1 MPTGTIERLE
11 YSHGFIKLQ
20 GGGRL
25 FFYKSKVA
33 SPGFGQLRKGDKV
46 EYKTGT
52 GRDGRPAAVNV
63 KKIVE
68 VGHPAAEDTRATPDY
83 RFRNPYNF
91 VRFLPAGSGSSAE
104 TRQLGRMQPPSQ
116 ESFEGLCGTIEC
128 TYKTITPLFIAGK
141 VEELENRHKELDFFT
156 RNEQPLVPASSLRGM
171 VRSLFETITNSCLIH
186 MHQDGDDHLE
196 YRLSRDPGL
205 IPARVI
211 KVDVTGAELEK
222 LDCSKG
228 AQGVLRCGLYKSYD
242 PVVCNRRAHVTFHT
256 NLLPP
261 SIKNGDR
268 VAAIVSTGTTRHQRG
283 QISYSYYSVREI
295 VPEKM
300 HGSLLPNSHETVV
313 FGYMKITGPN
323 IEKKHDERLFFDWN
337 DTPANSGS
345 YCPKP
350 VSISSKSVDKYN
362 HSVRKYFERHKETL
376 EELERARWPENE
388 DTLPFPSSFVKQGE
402 RLKPGDLVYLNQTS
416 QEIFP
421 VAMPRQAYQ
430 KAREELLPDHLK
442 PCDDAEK
449 LCPACRLFGW
459 VKNGKV
465 EKNEQSAWAGRL
477 QFFDGEFSGK
487 DLWHQDAPFALAILG
502 SPKPTATYM
511 YLLDCKGEADF
522 RVDYD
527 ARCAQLRGR
536 KYYWHQGM
544 KAFRVNPATSRYEWK
559 RVSHSPNDVKDK
571 SNVTLK
577 RVIDEG
583 KTFTFMVRY
592 ENLQPVELG
601 ALIWALQL
609 EPGWHHRLGL
619 AKPLG
624 FGSLKCEAIKI
635 NEINRQTRYASLEA
649 DGVAPAADMGNQY
662 VIDFK
667 NAMKERY
674 HRDFSQLDSYQDLGA
689 ILADNSDL
697 PVHYPR
703 PGIKPI
709 EKGEQFKWFVG
720 NKRPGGLKQPLSL
733 ALEDKGFKVVNEHG
747 DIQER

>member
-1 MPTGTIERLE
+1 MPTGTIVEKR
-11 YSHGFIKLQ
+11 YSYGYIQVQ
-20 GGGRL
+20 GGGKL
-25 FFYKSKVA
+25 FFHSSKVA
-33 SPGFGQLRKGDKV
+33 SPGFGQLSEGDKV
-46 EYKTGT
+46 EYESGT
-52 GRDGRPAAVNV
+52 GKDGRPAAINV
-63 KKIVE
+63 TKIAE
-68 VGHPAAEDTRATPDY
+68 EGHPAAEDTRANPGY

-91 VRFLPAGSGSSAE
+91 VRFLPAGSSGSAE

-128 TYKTITPLFIAGK
+128 TYEMVTPLFIAGK

-171 VRSLFETITNSCLIH
+171 IRSIFETITNSCMIH

-196 YRLSRDPGL
+196 YRLSQDPGL
-205 IPARVI
+205 IPARV
-211 KVDVTGAELEK
+211 KNVDSSGCELIK
-222 LDCSKG
+222 LDCSNG
-228 AQGVLRCGLYKSYD
+228 VRGVLRCGLYKSYD
-242 PVVCNRRAHVTFHT
+242 PVVCNRRDHVTFHT

-268 VAAIVSTGTTRHQRG
+268 VAAIVSTGTKLHQRG
-283 QISYSYYSVREI
+283 QVSYNYYSVREI
-295 VPEKM
+295 VPEIM
-300 HGSLLPNSHETVV
+300 HGSLLPGSHETVV

-323 IEKKHDERLFFDWN
+323 IDNKHDERLFFDWN

-350 VSISSKSVDKYN
+350 VSIPSHSVEKYN

-376 EELERARWPENE
+376 EELERAGWLANE

-402 RLKPGDLVYLNQTS
+402 RLKPGDLVYLDQHS
-416 QEIFP
+416 QEIYP
-421 VAMPRQAYQ
+421 VAMPRQAYNT
-430 KAREELLPDHLK
+430 AREELLPDHLM
-442 PCDDAEK
+442 PCDDARK

-477 QFFDGEFSGK
+477 QFFDGKFSGE
-487 DLWHQDAPFALAILG
+487 DLWREGAPFVLAILG
-502 SPKPTATYM
+502 SPKPTATFM
-511 YLLDCKGEADF
+511 YLADKAGSASF
-522 RVDYD
+522 KVKYD
-527 ARCAQLRGR
+527 TEGARLRGR

-544 KAFRVNPATSRYEWK
+544 KAFRMNPATGRYEWK
-559 RVSHSPNDVKDK
+559 RVSNSPNDVKDK

-689 ILADNSDL
+689 ILANNSDL

-720 NKRPGGLKQPLSL
+720 NKRRTGPQQPLSL
-733 ALEDKGFKVVNEHG
+733 AHQDTGFQVVNEYG
-747 DIQER
+747 EIQER

>member
-1 MPTGTIERLE
+1 MPTGTIESLA

-20 GGGRL
+20 GGGKL
-25 FFYKSKVA
+25 FFHKSQVT
-33 SPGFGQLRKGDKV
+33 SPGFGQLGEGDKV
-46 EYKTGT
+46 EYELGT
-52 GRDGRPAAVNV
+52 GRDGRPAAINV
-63 KKIVE
+63 IKIAGG
-68 VGHPAAEDTRATPDY
+68 GHPAMEDKHANPGY

-91 VRFLPAGSGSSAE
+91 VRFLPAGSSNSAE

-116 ESFEGLCGTIEC
+116 ESFEGLSGTIEC
-128 TYKTITPLFIAGK
+128 SYKTVTPLFIAGK
-141 VEELENRHKELDFFT
+141 VKELENGHKELDFIT

-171 VRSLFETITNSCLIH
+171 IRNFFETITNSCMIH

-196 YRLSRDPGL
+196 HRLSQDPGL
-205 IPARVI
+205 IPARVM

-228 AQGVLRCGLYKSYD
+228 VPKTLRCGLYKSYD
-242 PVVCNRRAHVTFHT
+242 PVVCDRRTHT
-256 NLLPP
+256 IFKTITIPK
-261 SIKNGDR
+261 SVGDSDR
-268 VAAIVSTGTTRHQRG
+268 VAAIVNTVPQPHTRNGRT
-283 QISYSYYSVREI
+283 YYYYAVREI
-295 VPEKM
+295 VPLAQCATLTTGPGEV
-300 HGSLLPNSHETVV
+300 VV

-323 IEKKHDERLFFDWN
+323 IDNKHDERLFFDWN

-350 VSISSKSVDKYN
+350 VSIPSHSVEKYN

-376 EELERARWPENE
+376 EELERAGWPANE
-388 DTLPFPSSFVKQGE
+388 DTLPFPSSFVKLGE
-402 RLKPGDLVYLNQTS
+402 RLKPGDLVYLDKHS
-416 QEIFP
+416 QEIYP

-442 PCDDAEK
+442 PCDYARR

-465 EKNEQSAWAGRL
+465 EKNEQNAWAGRL
-477 QFFDGEFSGK
+477 QFFDGEFSEE
-487 DLWHQDAPFALAILG
+487 DLWREGAPFVLAILG

-511 YLLDCKGEADF
+511 YLTDNAGSASFNVK
-522 RVDYD
+522 YD
-527 ARCAQLRGR
+527 TEGARLRGR

-544 KAFRVNPATSRYEWK
+544 KAFRMNPATGRYEWK
-559 RVSHSPNDVKDK
+559 RVSNTPNDVKDK

-577 RVIDEG
+577 RVIDVG
-583 KTFTFMVRY
+583 KTFTFIVRY

-609 EPGWHHRLGL
+609 ERGWHHRLGL

-624 FGSLKCEAIKI
+624 FGSLRCEAIRI
-635 NEINRQTRYASLEA
+635 NEINRQLRYASLKA
-649 DGVAPAADMGNQY
+649 DGVAPAADMGNKY
-662 VIDFK
+662 VIAFK
-667 NAMKERY
+667 DAMKERY
-674 HRDFSQLDSYQDLGA
+674 NRDFNQLDSYQDLGA
-689 ILADNSDL
+689 ILADDSDL

-703 PGIKPI
+703 PGIRPI

-720 NKRPGGLKQPLSL
+720 NKKGAGPQQSLSL
-733 ALEDKGFKVVNEHG
+733 ALEDEGLKIVNERG
-747 DIQER
+747 QIQEH